1 MAGGVNSGKA
11 KFASLLLLF
20 QGILLILFVV
30 FIDYDEGLLPSDKK
44 VKKENTSKIDGEIT
58 ICHLFSHYMW
68 E

>member
-1 MAGGVNSGKA
+1 MAGVNSGKA

-44 VKKENTSKIDGEIT
+44 TKKENISKIDGKI
-58 ICHLFSHYMW
+58 IMFYLFVF
-68 E
+68 